1 MTPIHILSPFLKAG
15 IIYKWTGNPIGIGIE
30 MSQYRGEGDIE
41 VRIGE
46 SKQILLLNKAEARDF
61 IRYHR
66 SVYMAHATRLGVVP
80 KYMFKEK
87 EVISNQKVLI

>member
-1 MTPIHILSPFLKAG
+1 MTPIHILNPFRKAG
-15 IIYKWTGNPIGIGIE
+15 IIYHWEGNPVGIGIE

-46 SKQILLLNKAEARDF
+46 SKQILLLDKAEARDF
-61 IRYHR
+61 IREHR
-66 SVYMAHATRLGVVP
+66 SVYMARTTRLGVVP

-87 EVISNQKVLI
+87 EIISNQKVLV